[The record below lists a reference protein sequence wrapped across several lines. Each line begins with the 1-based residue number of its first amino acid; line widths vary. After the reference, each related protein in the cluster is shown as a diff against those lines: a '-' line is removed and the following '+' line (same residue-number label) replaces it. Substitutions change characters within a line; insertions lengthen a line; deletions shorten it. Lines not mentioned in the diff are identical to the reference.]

1 MFKKIGWVL
10 FPVLILSV
18 ACFGAVKKEVEQI
31 VLKTQQ
37 DKVSYMIGFQ
47 TGQNLKKQGIE
58 VDLKLL
64 KRGLIDGLSGDKP
77 LLSDAELKEVIMTL
91 QKDVLTRLS
100 EKNKKDGEA
109 FLANN
114 KTKPGVVT
122 LPSGLQYKVLTAGTG
137 PTPKADDTVT
147 VNYQGTLIDG
157 TEFDSSYKRG
167 TPAKFGVSQVIPG
180 WTEALK
186 LMKVGAQWQ
195 LFIPANLAYG
205 EQGAG
210 RVIGPNTVLI
220 FKVELLSIEPK

>member
-1 MFKKIGWVL
+1 M
-10 FPVLILSV
+10 